1 MKYVLGWVTISVV
14 WELNLQIQ
22 IIYTLRF
29 IFKVTDISS
38 SSQTAQFP
46 FITKNRASSPNNNN
60 STVPLHHPNLPIN
73 HPSSLRPPNFEQL
86 MLLHHAQQQHKLQQ
100 HLSRQNESRY
110 DNISK
115 TMHVDIGRFI
125 KRLWLVD
132 FNYDMH

>member
-1 MKYVLGWVTISVV
+1 MKYVLGLVRINVV
-14 WELNLQIQ
+14 RETRKPLNSRYL
-22 IIYTLRF
+22 YTSF
-29 IFKVTDISS
+29 HFFKLTDFSS

-46 FITKNRASSPNNNN
+46 FINKNRASSPNNNN

-115 TMHVDIGRFI
+115 TMNVDIGRYKKTI
-125 KRLWLVD
+125 VIRL
-132 FNYDMH
+132 